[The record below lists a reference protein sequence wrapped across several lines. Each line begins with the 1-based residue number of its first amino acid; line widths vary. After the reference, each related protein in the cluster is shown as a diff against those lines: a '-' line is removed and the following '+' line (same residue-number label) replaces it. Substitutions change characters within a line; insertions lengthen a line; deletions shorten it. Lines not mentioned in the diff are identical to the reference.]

1 MITPKTYDFPQ
12 IEQKDKIKRRVIK
25 IVAASAACIFAVFC
39 AWKAGFFHKT
49 ILKKWYSPVQIE
61 MEMPHSLSGQM
72 DLPVKAFFFEND
84 NENIPEISGSE
95 RTLFVKGTRFWEK
108 LVSFDFSK
116 KVVAERPA
124 SKNKIYS
131 MKTLFLKHGKYR
143 VKVVVGPY
151 VWWKSFEV
159 ADKDCLISCDF
170 LKNMTR
176 ELKIKTY
183 AYDAQSGND
192 ISENCNFMILYKNNW
207 TNLEEV
213 EAKLIK
219 SGTVWRIKASCE
231 GYKEEVFSLLIDWY
245 QDDLIISAM
254 LEKTTENLAD

>member
-1 MITPKTYDFPQ
+1 
-12 IEQKDKIKRRVIK
+12 
-25 IVAASAACIFAVFC
+25 
-39 AWKAGFFHKT
+39 
-49 ILKKWYSPVQIE
+49 
-61 MEMPHSLSGQM
+61 
-72 DLPVKAFFFEND
+72 
-84 NENIPEISGSE
+84 
-95 RTLFVKGTRFWEK
+95 
-108 LVSFDFSK
+108 
-116 KVVAERPA
+116 
-124 SKNKIYS
+124 

-183 AYDAQSGND
+183 AYDAQNGND
-192 ISENCNFMILYKNNW
+192 ISGNCNFMILYKNNW

-254 LEKTTENLAD
+254 LEKTTENLAE